1 MAIEVRIL
9 GREDA
14 AVLSSV
20 APGVFDEE
28 VLTSLA
34 KEFACDDRHHMAV
47 AVSDGVVV
55 GFASG
60 VHYVHPDKPAE
71 MWINEVGV
79 APTHQRQGI
88 GRAVVQALLDHAR
101 SIGCREAWVLT
112 DYENVAARKVYGA
125 CGGEEAVDSA
135 LMVSFVLRDES

>member
-1 MAIEVRIL
+1 ML
-9 GREDA
+9 GLSDA

-20 APGVFDEE
+20 APGVFDES
-28 VLTSLA
+28 VSGGLVS
-34 KEFACDDRHHMAV
+34 EFLGDPRHHIVV

-79 APTHQRQGI
+79 SPTHQRQGI

-112 DYENVAARKVYGA
+112 DYENVAARKMYGA
-125 CGGEEAVDSA
+125 CGGEEAVDAA
-135 LMVSFVLRDES
+135 LMVSFVLNAES